1 MIFNRGWIS
10 VFLQSLHNIRIF
22 LSPWSRSLFWLFFF
36 PKFRPHVRLWSRSDR
51 LPRVFR
57 PPANSVFLPVPLC
70 SSSAN
75 WVSKMIVRFFCFFW
89 SPSEHLLFAFDRSPI
104 AFWSPFDRPRSSSH
118 QPNFEERI
126 FLRKKKNFAPVLLSR
141 FEPGLLIP
149 GVFCRSWSL
158 RCHWVPRRNKEL
170 IDLNFYLEGSL
181 TCS

>member
-10 VFLQSLHNIRIF
+10 AFLQSLRNIRIF

-36 PKFRPHVRLWSRSDR
+36 LKFRPHARLWSRSDR

-70 SSSAN
+70 SSSAD

-89 SPSEHLLFAFDRSPI
+89 SPLEHLLFAFDRSPI

-126 FLRKKKNFAPVLLSR
+126 FLRKKKKFCAGFAQ
-141 FEPGLLIP
+141 
-149 GVFCRSWSL
+149 SL
-158 RCHWVPRRNKEL
+158 RAWTLDPGCFLSQLFVAL
-170 IDLNFYLEGSL
+170 SL
-181 TCS
+181 GAT